1 MSREW
6 IPHNNVSLFSARGDE
21 SMLRRVNERVNS
33 FLMESKRLVLFKL
46 QLFDVMDMNKSIERG
61 GNDIIQIGVI
71 LDFCDPSSMD
81 KFFDNFYTNFFFLE
95 RNVLSLCSGRFG
107 VFDKLL
113 LLLVLLGLLF
123 IL

>member
-1 MSREW
+1 
-6 IPHNNVSLFSARGDE
+6 
-21 SMLRRVNERVNS
+21 
-33 FLMESKRLVLFKL
+33 MESKRLVLFKL
-46 QLFDVMDMNKSIERG
+46 QLLDVMDMNESIERG

-71 LDFCDPSSMD
+71 LDFSDPSSMD
-81 KFFDNFYTNFFFLE
+81 KFFNNFYTNFFFLE